1 MIQRYPDSQLL
12 FHILELTQ
20 AADKAPT
27 RTGAPK
33 TMSTDASPQAAPSH
47 TAGEGRRHPRAL
59 APGNLILTVVLSV
72 FGAVVGVQLLATLGV
87 TPSTSLIGAL
97 AAMTLARVPLV
108 LFRGFRSV
116 HAQNLAQTSISS
128 ATFGAANS
136 LFLPIGIPF
145 LFGMDDMIIPMLIG
159 VAAAMLVD
167 AWLLYRM
174 YDTPAFPA
182 QNPWP
187 PGLAAAEAIK
197 AGDEGGRRA
206 KVLGLGLLTGL
217 AGAAFA
223 LPMSAFG
230 VALIGG
236 FAAMAAFG
244 VGLLFNQYADPLFG
258 LDLGAMYLPHG
269 MMMGAGLVALVQVAR
284 TIIEARRAT
293 ADHTRAAGPAD
304 APATGSTGSSTTG
317 SATAPEAARRLGRSM
332 RLGFGAY
339 LVISVLLAFGTGAA
353 THMSPGMLIG
363 FLVYATVAAFLHEL
377 LVGIASM
384 HSGWFPAFAIA
395 LITLLLGILIGFP
408 PEALVVLSGFT
419 AATGPAFADMGY
431 DLKAGYLLRGENAD
445 PAFELEGRRQQLI
458 AAMIGFGV
466 AIVVVLVS
474 YRMFFENGQTAP
486 IDAAYVAAIKAGPS
500 ADTARDLALWAI
512 PGALVQLIGG
522 SRCQLGILLAT
533 GLLITTPMAGWMVA
547 AGVAVRV
554 LAPRVLGPKVKDD
567 LEVFAGGAI
576 AGDALYS
583 FGSGVFKAAR

>member
-1 MIQRYPDSQLL
+1 
-12 FHILELTQ
+12 
-20 AADKAPT
+20 
-27 RTGAPK
+27 
-33 TMSTDASPQAAPSH
+33 MSTDASPQADTPH

-108 LFRGFRSV
+108 CLRGFRSV

-182 QNPWP
+182 KNPWP
-187 PGLAAAEAIK
+187 LGLAAAEAIR

-217 AGAAFA
+217 VGAVFT

-236 FAAMAAFG
+236 FGAMAAFG
-244 VGLLFNQYADPLFG
+244 VGLLVTQYAEPLFG
-258 LDLGAMYLPHG
+258 LDLNAMYLPHG
-269 MMMGAGLVALVQVAR
+269 MMIGAGFVALIQVGR
-284 TIIEARRAT
+284 TILQARRAT
-293 ADHTRAAGPAD
+293 ADEARATRAAAPTDTPEGALDD
-304 APATGSTGSSTTG
+304 AQEG
-317 SATAPEAARRLGRSM
+317 ARRLGRSM

-339 LVISVLLAFGTGAA
+339 LVISILLAFGTGAA
-353 THMSPGMLIG
+353 THMSPGMLVG
-363 FLVYATVAAFLHEL
+363 FLLYATVAAFLHEL
-377 LVGIASM
+377 LVGITSM

-408 PEALVVLSGFT
+408 PEALVVLAGFT

-474 YRMFFENGQTAP
+474 YRMFFDNGQTAP
-486 IDAAYVAAIKAGPS
+486 INAAYVAAIKAGPS
-500 ADTARDLALWAI
+500 VETAQQLALWAV
-512 PGALVQLIGG
+512 PGAIVQLIGG
-522 SRCQLGILLAT
+522 SKRQLGILLAT

-547 AGVAVRV
+547 AGIAVRV
-554 LAPRVLGPKVKDD
+554 LAPRVLGRKSKDD
-567 LEVFAGGAI
+567 LEIFAGGAI

-583 FGSGVFKAAR
+583 FANGVFKAAK

>member
-1 MIQRYPDSQLL
+1 
-12 FHILELTQ
+12 
-20 AADKAPT
+20 
-27 RTGAPK
+27 
-33 TMSTDASPQAAPSH
+33 MSTDAAQSDP
-47 TAGEGRRHPRAL
+47 AGTRDPRDAGDRRHPRAL
-59 APGNLILTVVLSV
+59 APGNLVLTLVLSV
-72 FGAVVGVQLLATLGV
+72 FGAIVGVQLIATLGV
-87 TPSTSLIGAL
+87 TPSTSLVGAL
-97 AAMTLARVPLV
+97 AAMTLARIPLV
-108 LFRGFRSV
+108 AFRRFRSV

-145 LFGMDDMIIPMLIG
+145 LFGLDDMIVPMLIG
-159 VAAAMLVD
+159 VSAAMLVD

-182 QNPWP
+182 SNPWP

-206 KVLGLGLLTGL
+206 RILGLGLVTGL

-236 FAAMAAFG
+236 LAAMAAFG
-244 VGLLFNQYADPLFG
+244 AGLLIISYAEPVFG
-258 LDLGAMYLPHG
+258 LDLNAMYLPHG
-269 MMMGAGLVALVQVAR
+269 MMIGAGLVALVQVGR
-284 TIIEARRAT
+284 TILKARRTTPAEST
-293 ADHTRAAGPAD
+293 AAASAVPAVD
-304 APATGSTGSSTTG
+304 G
-317 SATAPEAARRLGRSM
+317 ARRLGSSM

-339 LVISVLLAFGTGAA
+339 LVISVLLALGTGAA
-353 THMSPGMLIG
+353 THMSIGMLLG
-363 FLVYATVAAFLHEL
+363 FIVYATVAAFLHEL

-458 AAMIGFGV
+458 AAMIGFVV
-466 AIVVVLVS
+466 AIVVVSVS
-474 YRMFFENGQTAP
+474 YQIFFDNGQTAP

-500 ADTARDLALWAI
+500 THTAVQLALWAI
-512 PGALVQLIGG
+512 PGALIQLIGG
-522 SRCQLGILLAT
+522 PRRQLGIMLAT
-533 GLLITTPMAGWMVA
+533 GLLITTPMAGWMVV
-547 AGVAVRV
+547 AGLAVRV
-554 LAPRVLGPKVKDD
+554 LAPRFLGSKAKEN
-567 LEVFAGGAI
+567 LEIFAGGAI

-583 FGSGVFKAAR
+583 FGHGVFTATK

>member
-1 MIQRYPDSQLL
+1 
-12 FHILELTQ
+12 
-20 AADKAPT
+20 
-27 RTGAPK
+27 
-33 TMSTDASPQAAPSH
+33 MSTDASPQAETSPPAS
-47 TAGEGRRHPRAL
+47 EGLRHPRAL

-72 FGAVVGVQLLATLGV
+72 FGAIVGVQLLATLGV

-108 LFRGFRSV
+108 MFRGFRSV

-182 QNPWP
+182 KNPWP
-187 PGLAAAEAIK
+187 PGLAAAQAIK

-217 AGAAFA
+217 VGAAFT

-236 FAAMAAFG
+236 FGAMAAFG

-269 MMMGAGLVALVQVAR
+269 MMMGAGLVALVQVGR
-284 TIIEARRAT
+284 TILQARRTPAG
-293 ADHTRAAGPAD
+293 DTRATGQAG
-304 APATGSTGSSTTG
+304 
-317 SATAPEAARRLGRSM
+317 APEGARRLGRSM

-363 FLVYATVAAFLHEL
+363 FLLYASVAAFLHEL

-431 DLKAGYLLRGENAD
+431 DLKAGHLLRGENAD

-474 YRMFFENGQTAP
+474 YRMFFDNGQTAP

-500 ADTARDLALWAI
+500 AETARDLALWAI

-522 SRCQLGILLAT
+522 SKRQLGILLAT

-547 AGVAVRV
+547 AGIAVRV
-554 LAPRVLGPKVKDD
+554 LAPRVLGPKAKDD

-583 FGSGVFKAAR
+583 FGNGVFKAAK

>member
-1 MIQRYPDSQLL
+1 
-12 FHILELTQ
+12 
-20 AADKAPT
+20 
-27 RTGAPK
+27 
-33 TMSTDASPQAAPSH
+33 MSTDAPPQAETSRSAS
-47 TAGEGRRHPRAL
+47 EDRRHPRAL

-72 FGAVVGVQLLATLGV
+72 FGAIVGVQLLATLGV

-108 LFRGFRSV
+108 WFRGFRSV

-145 LFGMDDMIIPMLIG
+145 LFGMDNMIIPMLIG
-159 VAAAMLVD
+159 VSAAMLVD

-182 QNPWP
+182 KNPWP
-187 PGLAAAEAIK
+187 PGLAAAQAIK

-217 AGAAFA
+217 VGAAFT

-236 FAAMAAFG
+236 LGAMAAFG
-244 VGLLFNQYADPLFG
+244 IGLLFNQYADPLFG
-258 LDLGAMYLPHG
+258 LDLGGMYLPHG
-269 MMMGAGLVALVQVAR
+269 MMMGAGLVALVQVCL
-284 TIIEARRAT
+284 TIVKARRT
-293 ADHTRAAGPAD
+293 SADETRTAGPE
-304 APATGSTGSSTTG
+304 G
-317 SATAPEAARRLGRSM
+317 APEGARRLGRSM

-363 FLVYATVAAFLHEL
+363 FLLYASVAAFLHEL

-474 YRMFFENGQTAP
+474 YRMFFDNGQTAP

-500 ADTARDLALWAI
+500 AETARDLALWAI
-512 PGALVQLIGG
+512 PGAIVQLIGG
-522 SRCQLGILLAT
+522 SKRQLGILLAT

-547 AGVAVRV
+547 AGVAVRI
-554 LAPRVLGPKVKDD
+554 LAPRVLGPKAKDD

-583 FGSGVFKAAR
+583 FGNGVFKAAK

>member
-1 MIQRYPDSQLL
+1 
-12 FHILELTQ
+12 
-20 AADKAPT
+20 
-27 RTGAPK
+27 
-33 TMSTDASPQAAPSH
+33 MSTDASPQADSPP

-97 AAMTLARVPLV
+97 AAMTLARVPLA

-145 LFGMDDMIIPMLIG
+145 LFGMDNMIIPMLIG
-159 VAAAMLVD
+159 VSAAMLVD

-182 QNPWP
+182 ENPWP

-217 AGAAFA
+217 AGAAFT

-236 FAAMAAFG
+236 FGAMAAFG
-244 VGLLFNQYADPLFG
+244 VGLLSSQYADPLFG
-258 LDLGAMYLPHG
+258 LDLDSMYLPHG
-269 MMMGAGLVALVQVAR
+269 MMMGAGLVALFQVGR
-284 TIIEARRAT
+284 TILEARRAT
-293 ADHTRAAGPAD
+293 ADDARAAAPAGTPGSTRAG
-304 APATGSTGSSTTG
+304 
-317 SATAPEAARRLGRSM
+317 ARHLGRSM

-363 FLVYATVAAFLHEL
+363 FLFYATVAAFLHEL

-431 DLKAGYLLRGENAD
+431 DLKAGYLLRGESAD

-474 YRMFFENGQTAP
+474 YRIFFDNGQTAP

-500 ADTARDLALWAI
+500 AETARNLALWAV
-512 PGALVQLIGG
+512 PGAIVQLIGG
-522 SRCQLGILLAT
+522 SKRQLGILLAT

-547 AGVAVRV
+547 AGVAVRI
-554 LAPRVLGPKVKDD
+554 LAPRVLGPKAKQD

-583 FGSGVFKAAR
+583 FGNGVFKATR